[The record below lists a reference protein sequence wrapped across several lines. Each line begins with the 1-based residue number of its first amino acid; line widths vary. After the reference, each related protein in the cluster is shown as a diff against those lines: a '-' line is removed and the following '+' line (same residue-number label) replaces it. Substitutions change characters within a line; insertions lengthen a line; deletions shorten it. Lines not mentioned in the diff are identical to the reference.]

1 MTHAAGERCGW
12 CGTDPLYVAYHD
24 EEWGVPLRADRDL
37 FEFLI
42 LEGMQAGLSWL
53 TVLRKR
59 ENFRVALAGFDPEV
73 IARFGDHDRQRLL
86 ADAGIIR
93 NRQKVEAVIGNARAV
108 LELRD
113 RGIALCD
120 RLWDCVDGTP
130 RQNEWSTLGAVPAAT
145 AESTALSR
153 RLRADGFRFVG
164 PTICYALM
172 QATGM
177 VNDHL
182 VTCPRHRA
190 CRALSAR

>member
-24 EEWGVPLRADRDL
+24 EEWGVPLRGDRDL
-37 FEFLI
+37 FEFLT

-59 ENFRVALAGFDPEV
+59 ENFRVALAGFDPDV

-86 ADAGIIR
+86 ADAGIVR
-93 NRQKVEAVIGNARAV
+93 NRQKIDAVIGNARAV
-108 LELRD
+108 LELRE
-113 RGIALCD
+113 RGITLCD

-130 RQNEWSTLGAVPAAT
+130 RQNEWSTLDAVPAAT
-145 AESTALSR
+145 AESTVLSR

-182 VTCPRHRA
+182 VSCPRYAA
-190 CRALSAR
+190 CRVLAAP